1 MNNAMRLGYYCV
13 GGTIHL
19 NKISALID
27 STKRNIHPE
36 WVFNNDVF
44 DTVDWTVE
52 PEESLSELY
61 AQRAQQIRDK
71 HDYVVLSYSGGS
83 DSQNILN
90 TFLNNNIPLDEI
102 IVSWPVA
109 LAESMKANPF
119 DASADNQI
127 SEWELT
133 IKPKLRRLA
142 QYHPEIKISIY
153 DWAGNYESYKINDDY
168 VISRNINLAL
178 YSGLRWDYKNM
189 PEVDRAL
196 AKHNNAIVITGTCKP
211 RVCWHN
217 DQYRLYFIDLV
228 GSGSVDP
235 ANQERTEYF
244 YWHPE
249 AWKIVAKQAQLVRKF
264 FETNPMMKQFIQ
276 WPAQTSRGRE
286 FYETAIR
293 AIIYPELDL
302 HFFQGAKWPDFTH
315 AWDGALSRIDNRARP
330 KIQDFNATNMSYL
343 KQVIDPKY
351 FQPGQNHDKIV
362 GFITGMWALA
372 K

>member
-1 MNNAMRLGYYCV
+1 MNNAMRLGYYRV
-13 GGTIHL
+13 GNTVHL

-27 STKRNIHPE
+27 GTKRNIHPE

-44 DTVDWTVE
+44 DTVDWTAE
-52 PEESLSELY
+52 PKESLRELY
-61 AQRAQQIRDK
+61 AQRARRIRDK

-90 TFLNNNIPLDEI
+90 TFLNNNILLDEI
-102 IVSWPVA
+102 IVSWPIA
-109 LAESMKANPF
+109 LAESMQANPF
-119 DASADNQI
+119 DPSPDNQI

-133 IKPKLRRLA
+133 IKPQLKYLA

-153 DWAGNYESYKINDDY
+153 DWAGNYQSYKIHDDY

-196 AKHNNAIVITGTCKP
+196 EKYNSAVVIWGACKP
-211 RVCWHN
+211 RVCWRENNYH
-217 DQYRLYFIDLV
+217 LYFIDLV

-244 YWHPE
+244 YWHPD
-249 AWKIVAKQAQLVRKF
+249 AWKIVAKQAHLVQKF
-264 FETNPMMKQFIQ
+264 FESNPMMKQFIQ
-276 WPAQTSRGRE
+276 WPHQTPRGRE
-286 FYETAIR
+286 FYEIAIR
-293 AIIYPELDL
+293 AIIYPDMNLN
-302 HFFQGAKWPDFTH
+302 FFQGAKWPDFTH
-315 AWDGALSRIDNRARP
+315 AWDGALSRIDDRARP
-330 KIQDFNATNMSYL
+330 KIQDFNSTNVSYL

-351 FQPGQNHDKIV
+351 FQSGQNNDKIV
-362 GFITGMWALA
+362 GFITGMWPLS